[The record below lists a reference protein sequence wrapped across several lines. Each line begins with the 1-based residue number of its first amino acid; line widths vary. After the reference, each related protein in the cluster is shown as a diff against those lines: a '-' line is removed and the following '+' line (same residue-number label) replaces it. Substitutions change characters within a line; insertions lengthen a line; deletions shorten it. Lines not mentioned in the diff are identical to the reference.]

1 MRGCHRLVRPTFTES
16 RAGLKNRECMHRP
29 SVHRAVTSDSLE
41 GPSKWPSHGD
51 TQDAQHLEIRLFW
64 TARTPKLIK
73 ERVVGFHRSLTLFPG
88 RARTAAGG
96 ALLRHLWHGDCNVVA
111 SLELGLRTF
120 DGAVAGLGGCPYA
133 PGTSRNVV
141 IEELVYLLHRIGYET
156 GIDLPRLATAGAF
169 ISTILERPPAS
180 RMSMAL
186 AKCAT

>member
-1 MRGCHRLVRPTFTES
+1 
-16 RAGLKNRECMHRP
+16 
-29 SVHRAVTSDSLE
+29 
-41 GPSKWPSHGD
+41 
-51 TQDAQHLEIRLFW
+51 
-64 TARTPKLIK
+64 
-73 ERVVGFHRSLTLFPG
+73 
-88 RARTAAGG
+88 
-96 ALLRHLWHGDCNVVA
+96 VA